1 MLTEVTLL
9 HRTTSDPT
17 DYLIAANLKIRAERL
32 VHISRK
38 SQSPSLFWPR
48 ALQRTIVGHV
58 SGYTFLCRLAIMVP
72 IRRALPSRLTSVCS
86 TPLKFQTVSTD
97 LPNASK
103 MRFAPLVRLTRPTSL
118 ALGDVYRPTRQA
130 IPQLQLC

>member
-58 SGYTFLCRLAIMVP
+58 SGYTFMSTGDYGTDPPRSTKQADVSVLNPAQVP
-72 IRRALPSRLTSVCS
+72 DRI
-86 TPLKFQTVSTD
+86 
-97 LPNASK
+97 
-103 MRFAPLVRLTRPTSL
+103 
-118 ALGDVYRPTRQA
+118 YRPAKRVQNA
-130 IPQLQLC
+130 IRSPRTAHTSDLACAR